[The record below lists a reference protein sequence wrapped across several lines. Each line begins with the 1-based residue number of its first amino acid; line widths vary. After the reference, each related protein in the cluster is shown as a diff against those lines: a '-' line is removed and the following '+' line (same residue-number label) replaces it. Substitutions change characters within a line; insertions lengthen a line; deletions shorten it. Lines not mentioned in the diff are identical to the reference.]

1 MFSWIETLCFSHL
14 ISCISGGGGGDADV
28 VAIDVVTLKGI
39 RKCESMRST
48 IDETGFK

>member
-1 MFSWIETLCFSHL
+1 MLFAFDFVFGWCGS
-14 ISCISGGGGGDADV
+14 DADADAGV

>member
-1 MFSWIETLCFSHL
+1 MLFAFDFVYWV
-14 ISCISGGGGGDADV
+14 GGGDADADADV

>member
-1 MFSWIETLCFSHL
+1 MLFAFDFVYWV
-14 ISCISGGGGGDADV
+14 GGGDADADV

>member
-1 MFSWIETLCFSHL
+1 MLFAFDFVYWV
-14 ISCISGGGGGDADV
+14 GGGGDADADV

>member
-1 MFSWIETLCFSHL
+1 MFSWMETLCFSHL
-14 ISCISGGGGGDADV
+14 ILRMVGGGGDADV